1 MDDLLLYKFLQNEA
15 SEDEIRTV
23 LDCLDADPA
32 NRKYFD
38 GLDNMLN
45 AARVNR
51 PAGRK
56 PLRRPLPSLRSIG
69 AWSMRIAAVLCL
81 CLGVSYFA
89 ATKMFDRKA
98 SNNSLSVFVPNG
110 ERISMTLTDGT
121 TVWLNSGTTLEY
133 PAVFARGERRVK
145 VTGEA
150 MFDVKSDPQHPFVV
164 ETFACDVRVL
174 GTKFNVEANEKKDD
188 VVRKWYVIDAAGK
201 PLGKTAALAADL
213 LRGKVQVCNRT
224 DRSDRITMEPNQTV
238 HLENGKLQLH
248 AQENADKLLWTDGI
262 LCITGMTFEEVM
274 AKFERCYDINVEIL
288 RDDLPQIEFQR
299 CKLRISEGIDHAL
312 AVLQH
317 AADFRYERD
326 ITTNTLYIR

>member
-1 MDDLLLYKFLQNEA
+1 M
-15 SEDEIRTV
+15 
-23 LDCLDADPA
+23 
-32 NRKYFD
+32 
-38 GLDNMLN
+38 
-45 AARVNR
+45 
-51 PAGRK
+51 
-56 PLRRPLPSLRSIG
+56 RSIG

-133 PAVFARGERRVK
+133 PAVFARAERRVK

-174 GTKFNVEANEKKDD
+174 GTKFNVEANEEEG
-188 VVRKWYVIDAAGK
+188 IF
-201 PLGKTAALAADL
+201 TADL
-213 LRGKVQVCNRT
+213 LRGRVQVCNRT

>member
-1 MDDLLLYKFLQNEA
+1 
-15 SEDEIRTV
+15 
-23 LDCLDADPA
+23 
-32 NRKYFD
+32 
-38 GLDNMLN
+38 
-45 AARVNR
+45 
-51 PAGRK
+51 
-56 PLRRPLPSLRSIG
+56 
-69 AWSMRIAAVLCL
+69 MRIAAVLCL
-81 CLGVSYFA
+81 CLGVSYSQLRRCSTA
-89 ATKMFDRKA
+89 RLPT
-98 SNNSLSVFVPNG
+98 NSLSVFVPNG

-174 GTKFNVEANEKKDD
+174 GTKFNVEANEEKG
-188 VVRKWYVIDAAGK
+188 IFS
-201 PLGKTAALAADL
+201 ADL

-299 CKLRISEGIDHAL
+299 CKLRISEGIDHAPRGAAARGRFQVRTRYYDQYAL
-312 AVLQH
+312 YQITNEVRTQQPDAYEKVTENPFLPYQVLIKK
-317 AADFRYERD
+317 E
-326 ITTNTLYIR
+326 NL

>member
-15 SEDEIRTV
+15 SEDEIKTV
-23 LDCLDADPA
+23 LDWLDADPA

-56 PLRRPLPSLRSIG
+56 PQRRPLPTLRSIG

-133 PAVFARGERRVK
+133 PAVFVRAERRVK

-150 MFDVKSDPQHPFVV
+150 CS
-164 ETFACDVRVL
+164 TSRA
-174 GTKFNVEANEKKDD
+174 T
-188 VVRKWYVIDAAGK
+188 
-201 PLGKTAALAADL
+201 
-213 LRGKVQVCNRT
+213 
-224 DRSDRITMEPNQTV
+224 RS
-238 HLENGKLQLH
+238 
-248 AQENADKLLWTDGI
+248 
-262 LCITGMTFEEVM
+262 
-274 AKFERCYDINVEIL
+274 
-288 RDDLPQIEFQR
+288 
-299 CKLRISEGIDHAL
+299 
-312 AVLQH
+312 
-317 AADFRYERD
+317 
-326 ITTNTLYIR
+326 IRSSSRRSPAT

>member
-1 MDDLLLYKFLQNEA
+1 MANNETMNPDLLLKYLDNEA
-15 SEDEIRTV
+15 SDQEMREV
-23 LDCLDADPA
+23 LAWLEADPA
-32 NRKYFD
+32 NRLE
-38 GLDNMLN
+38 LDRLDRAI
-45 AARVNR
+45 AASIIHG
-51 PAGRK
+51 PLPGEQSAATPAPAPEKAGRRIT
-56 PLRRPLPSLRSIG
+56 LRRIVRYTAEL
-69 AWSMRIAAVLCL
+69 AAVLL
-81 CLGVSYFA
+81 VGVV
-89 ATKMFDRKA
+89 
-98 SNNSLSVFVPNG
+98 LSW
-110 ERISMTLTDGT
+110 TLTRNRLDEWSQRTTSIEVPPGQYLSMRLEDGT
-121 TVWLNSGTTLEY
+121 NVWLSAGTRFEY
-133 PAVFARGERRVK
+133 PLVFAGRERRVK
-145 VTGEA
+145 ISGEA
-150 MFDVKSDPQHPFVV
+150 MFDVEHDADHPFVV

-174 GTKFNVEANEKKDD
+174 GTKFNVEANEEKG
-188 VVRKWYVIDAAGK
+188 IFS
-201 PLGKTAALAADL
+201 ADL

>member
-23 LDCLDADPA
+23 LDWLDADPA

-150 MFDVKSDPQHPFVV
+150 MFDVKSDPQ
-164 ETFACDVRVL
+164 
-174 GTKFNVEANEKKDD
+174 
-188 VVRKWYVIDAAGK
+188 
-201 PLGKTAALAADL
+201 
-213 LRGKVQVCNRT
+213 LRSSSR
-224 DRSDRITMEPNQTV
+224 RSPAT
-238 HLENGKLQLH
+238 
-248 AQENADKLLWTDGI
+248 
-262 LCITGMTFEEVM
+262 
-274 AKFERCYDINVEIL
+274 
-288 RDDLPQIEFQR
+288 
-299 CKLRISEGIDHAL
+299 
-312 AVLQH
+312 
-317 AADFRYERD
+317 
-326 ITTNTLYIR
+326 

>member
-23 LDCLDADPA
+23 LDWLDADPA

-174 GTKFNVEANEKKDD
+174 GTKFNVEANEEKG
-188 VVRKWYVIDAAGK
+188 IFS
-201 PLGKTAALAADL
+201 ADL

-248 AQENADKLLWTDGI
+248 AQENADKLRLTDGI

>member
-15 SEDEIRTV
+15 SEDEIKTV
-23 LDCLDADPA
+23 LDWLDADPA

-38 GLDNMLN
+38 ELDNMLN

-56 PLRRPLPSLRSIG
+56 PQRRPLPTLRNIG

-133 PAVFARGERRVK
+133 PAVFARAERRVK

-164 ETFACDVRVL
+164 ETFACDVREFSPP
-174 GTKFNVEANEKKDD
+174 TCS
-188 VVRKWYVIDAAGK
+188 AAGFRSAT
-201 PLGKTAALAADL
+201 GRTAATGS
-213 LRGKVQVCNRT
+213 RWSRT
-224 DRSDRITMEPNQTV
+224 RRSIWKTESCSCTRRRTP
-238 HLENGKLQLH
+238 
-248 AQENADKLLWTDGI
+248 
-262 LCITGMTFEEVM
+262 
-274 AKFERCYDINVEIL
+274 
-288 RDDLPQIEFQR
+288 
-299 CKLRISEGIDHAL
+299 
-312 AVLQH
+312 
-317 AADFRYERD
+317 
-326 ITTNTLYIR
+326 TNCFGRTASSA

>member
-23 LDCLDADPA
+23 LDWLDADPA

-56 PLRRPLPSLRSIG
+56 PQRRPLPTLRNIG

-121 TVWLNSGTTLEY
+121 TVWLNSGAKLEY
-133 PAVFARGERRVK
+133 PSIFSRKTRRVK
-145 VTGEA
+145 ISGEA
-150 MFDVKSDPQHPFVV
+150 MFEVEHDASRPFIV
-164 ETFACDVRVL
+164 ETFACDAEVL
-174 GTKFNVEANEKKDD
+174 GTKFNIEAYPDSETITTTLLEGSVEVESRLSRECIRMVPSQQLSYDIQSGEMKLSTISDSKEPVRWKDN
-188 VVRKWYVIDAAGK
+188 VWVLHQT
-201 PLGKTAALAADL
+201 PFT
-213 LRGKVQVCNRT
+213 QVCHRLEQMFNVKIVIMNDKFIGKKFTGEFRFG
-224 DRSDRITMEPNQTV
+224 DSLESILEVIRITTPFT
-238 HLENGKLQLH
+238 
-248 AQENADKLLWTDGI
+248 
-262 LCITGMTFEEVM
+262 
-274 AKFERCYDINVEIL
+274 
-288 RDDLPQIEFQR
+288 
-299 CKLRISEGIDHAL
+299 
-312 AVLQH
+312 
-317 AADFRYERD
+317 YEREED
-326 ITTNTLYIR
+326 TIILK

>member
-23 LDCLDADPA
+23 LDWLDADPA

-133 PAVFARGERRVK
+133 PAVFARGE
-145 VTGEA
+145 
-150 MFDVKSDPQHPFVV
+150 
-164 ETFACDVRVL
+164 
-174 GTKFNVEANEKKDD
+174 
-188 VVRKWYVIDAAGK
+188 
-201 PLGKTAALAADL
+201 

>member
-23 LDCLDADPA
+23 LDWLDADPA

-98 SNNSLSVFVPNG
+98 SNNSLSV
-110 ERISMTLTDGT
+110 I
-121 TVWLNSGTTLEY
+121 
-133 PAVFARGERRVK
+133 
-145 VTGEA
+145 
-150 MFDVKSDPQHPFVV
+150 
-164 ETFACDVRVL
+164 
-174 GTKFNVEANEKKDD
+174 KKD
-188 VVRKWYVIDAAGK
+188 
-201 PLGKTAALAADL
+201 
-213 LRGKVQVCNRT
+213 
-224 DRSDRITMEPNQTV
+224 
-238 HLENGKLQLH
+238 
-248 AQENADKLLWTDGI
+248 
-262 LCITGMTFEEVM
+262 
-274 AKFERCYDINVEIL
+274 
-288 RDDLPQIEFQR
+288 
-299 CKLRISEGIDHAL
+299 
-312 AVLQH
+312 
-317 AADFRYERD
+317 
-326 ITTNTLYIR
+326 

>member
-1 MDDLLLYKFLQNEA
+1 M
-15 SEDEIRTV
+15 
-23 LDCLDADPA
+23 
-32 NRKYFD
+32 
-38 GLDNMLN
+38 
-45 AARVNR
+45 
-51 PAGRK
+51 
-56 PLRRPLPSLRSIG
+56 
-69 AWSMRIAAVLCL
+69 
-81 CLGVSYFA
+81 
-89 ATKMFDRKA
+89 
-98 SNNSLSVFVPNG
+98 
-110 ERISMTLTDGT
+110 
-121 TVWLNSGTTLEY
+121 
-133 PAVFARGERRVK
+133 K

-174 GTKFNVEANEKKDD
+174 GTKFNVEANEEKG
-188 VVRKWYVIDAAGK
+188 IFS
-201 PLGKTAALAADL
+201 ADL

-299 CKLRISEGIDHAL
+299 CDRPRPRGAAARGRFQVRTRYYDQYAL
-312 AVLQH
+312 YQITNEVRTQQPDAYEKVTENPFLPYQVLIKK
-317 AADFRYERD
+317 E
-326 ITTNTLYIR
+326 NL

>member
-23 LDCLDADPA
+23 LDWLDADPA

-121 TVWLNSGTTLEY
+121 TVWLNSGAKLEY
-133 PAVFARGERRVK
+133 PSIFSRKTRRVK
-145 VTGEA
+145 ISGEA
-150 MFDVKSDPQHPFVV
+150 MFEVEHDASRPFIV
-164 ETFACDVRVL
+164 ETFACDAEVL
-174 GTKFNVEANEKKDD
+174 GTKFNILA
-188 VVRKWYVIDAAGK
+188 DARTADFS
-201 PLGKTAALAADL
+201 AALLEGRLKISNRLVGGESFILSPNDQIDL
-213 LRGKVQVCNRT
+213 VDGHLKLN
-224 DRSDRITMEPNQTV
+224 RITDPDDFRWV
-238 HLENGKLQLH
+238 
-248 AQENADKLLWTDGI
+248 DG
-262 LCITGMTFEEVM
+262 LMNLNTLSFTEVIR
-274 AKFERCYDINVEIL
+274 KFENYYGV
-288 RDDLPQIEFQR
+288 
-299 CKLRISEGIDHAL
+299 RITIDNPEDMPELKYHGKIRVSDGVDHAL
-312 AVLQH
+312 KLLQITNN
-317 AADFRYERD
+317 FSYTRD
-326 ITTNTLYIR
+326 DETNTIHIKITKI

>member
-1 MDDLLLYKFLQNEA
+1 
-15 SEDEIRTV
+15 
-23 LDCLDADPA
+23 
-32 NRKYFD
+32 
-38 GLDNMLN
+38 
-45 AARVNR
+45 
-51 PAGRK
+51 
-56 PLRRPLPSLRSIG
+56 
-69 AWSMRIAAVLCL
+69 
-81 CLGVSYFA
+81 
-89 ATKMFDRKA
+89 MFDRKA

-150 MFDVKSDPQHPFVV
+150 M
-164 ETFACDVRVL
+164 CDVRVL
-174 GTKFNVEANEKKDD
+174 GTKFNVEANEEKG
-188 VVRKWYVIDAAGK
+188 IFS
-201 PLGKTAALAADL
+201 ADL